1 MNGENKIKAPPNP
14 FQPEPARIVRTYPLT
29 DDVNFFQIRIAD
41 MEKALAFRY
50 QTGQFAMISVLG
62 AGEAPFS
69 ISRPGL
75 LEFCIRKAGTVTNAL
90 FQMKENDLIGLRG
103 PYGNTFPI
111 EKMQGKDIVIVMG
124 GLGAAPLR
132 SVLLYLLDNQG
143 KDIVIVMGGL
153 GAAPLRSVLLYLLD
167 NRDQFGRVMLLHGAK
182 RPAEMLLR
190 EEFFS
195 LKEREDL
202 ECYLTVD
209 NDETGEWPADV
220 GLVTQLFKKL
230 GTINPK
236 NTFSLVCG
244 PPIMYKFVL
253 EEILKL
259 NIPKDQILMTL
270 ERRMKCGVGKCGH
283 CAIDYIYTC
292 LDGPVFTYWDVI
304 HMRELI

>member
-1 MNGENKIKAPPNP
+1 MNGENKIKALINP

-29 DDVNFFQIRIAD
+29 DDVKFFQIRIAD
-41 MEKALAFRY
+41 MEKALSFQY

-69 ISRPGL
+69 ISSTPSRPGL

-103 PYGNTFPI
+103 PYGNTFPVK
-111 EKMQGKDIVIVMG
+111 KMNGKDIM
-124 GLGAAPLR
+124 
-132 SVLLYLLDNQG
+132 
-143 KDIVIVMGGL
+143 IVMGGL

-167 NRDQFGRVMLLHGAK
+167 NRNQFGRVMLLHGAK

-209 NDETGEWPADV
+209 KDDTGEWPGDV

-230 GTINPK
+230 GPINPEG
-236 NTFSLVCG
+236 TFSLVCG

-253 EEILKL
+253 AEILKL

-292 LDGPVFTYWDVI
+292 LDGPVFTYWDVL

>member
-1 MNGENKIKAPPNP
+1 MNRENKIKAPVNP

-29 DDVNFFQIRIAD
+29 DDVKFFQIRIAD
-41 MEKALAFRY
+41 MEKALSFQY

-69 ISRPGL
+69 ISSTPSRPGL
-75 LEFCIRKAGTVTNAL
+75 LEFCIRKAGIVTNAL

-103 PYGNTFPI
+103 PYGSTFPI
-111 EKMQGKDIVIVMG
+111 KKMNGKDII
-124 GLGAAPLR
+124 
-132 SVLLYLLDNQG
+132 
-143 KDIVIVMGGL
+143 IVMGGL

-167 NRDQFGRVMLLHGAK
+167 NRDLFGRIMLLHGAK

-209 NDETGEWPADV
+209 EDDTGEWPADI

-230 GTINPK
+230 GTINPE